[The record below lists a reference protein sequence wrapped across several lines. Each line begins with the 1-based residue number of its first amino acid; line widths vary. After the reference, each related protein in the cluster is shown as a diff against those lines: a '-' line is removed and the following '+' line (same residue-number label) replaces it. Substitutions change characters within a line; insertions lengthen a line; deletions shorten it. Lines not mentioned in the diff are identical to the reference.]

1 MKSKN
6 ILIVEDD
13 ITFQLMLKKIL
24 SDYSLT
30 VVDSGEAGIETLTN
44 ETPDLVILDINLPGI
59 DGYETCKRLR
69 SMEQTSSIPIIF
81 LSSFIELDDRLH
93 AYGVGGN
100 DYISKPFDV
109 TELKTKIELHSKKF
123 EKQKNIEQEL
133 KNSHSL
139 LMNVQTSS
147 AKLQSIGRF
156 IQATLF
162 CHDIDTLFQHFFKT
176 TNDLNLKCVLSI
188 NSNSGVE
195 TRASGA
201 AVSKLEQ
208 EILNMS
214 TKVERI
220 HSFGQDRAIFRWRQ
234 ATLLANNLGDMID
247 TLAILMD
254 ALEAGIKSVDA
265 EAELLQ
271 QVEQLEINNDQ
282 LRDRIS
288 RLFSDMNGDINIT
301 IAEFSVVSELDS
313 NDEDKLTDVLNNYK
327 QRIDSELVFMNKNNK
342 VVYKLINEL
351 RTPTPE
357 LQGLMNAATDNSD
370 AVELF

>member
-109 TELKTKIELHSKKF
+109 TELKTKIELHSKTF